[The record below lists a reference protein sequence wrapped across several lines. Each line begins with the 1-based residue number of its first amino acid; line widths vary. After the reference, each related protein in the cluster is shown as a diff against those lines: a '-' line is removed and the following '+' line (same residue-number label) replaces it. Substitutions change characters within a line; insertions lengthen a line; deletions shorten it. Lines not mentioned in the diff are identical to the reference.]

1 MSLIPHVLDWHDL
14 SLQENVTYEER
25 PMEILDTKEKM
36 LRTKI
41 IRLVKALW
49 DHHGV
54 EEATWELEYSK
65 IKEKYSELFTGL
77 FLKFQR

>member
-1 MSLIPHVLDWHDL
+1 MLWKYEPDTSHVLDGRDL

-41 IRLVKALW
+41 IRLVKAL
-49 DHHGV
+49 
-54 EEATWELEYSK
+54 
-65 IKEKYSELFTGL
+65 
-77 FLKFQR
+77 